1 VCLSYDQTLACDQC
15 PLLALNGH
23 ADSRL
28 TTRALDCRGETMQ
41 RQQFSPAAR
50 RSGGG
55 IAAVIGVLVTLAA
68 EDRTQAQNA
77 PRVSRILSDASVL
90 NPSKL
95 AGSEEDLRGPGY
107 VEGRNIGENSAGKIS
122 SAGGSGGRRCEMSP
136 EEFAKSY
143 PPLLD
148 WIRTTLTA
156 SARVAQTVVSRGFS
170 RLPLYFTEKILAST
184 KVVLVDPLPMPPL
197 SSMGLVRFADF
208 ERGDFDG
215 ITYIDTIF
223 LKPTQSNNENMHFHE
238 LVHVIQWR
246 LLGPDRFLFSY
257 ANGLECFGYRQ
268 SPLEAMAY
276 DAETA
281 FASSTAIFNV
291 EKMVAEK
298 LGL

>member
-1 VCLSYDQTLACDQC
+1 MRRQKRQ
-15 PLLALNGH
+15 
-23 ADSRL
+23 
-28 TTRALDCRGETMQ
+28 RGD
-41 RQQFSPAAR
+41 R
-50 RSGGG
+50 
-55 IAAVIGVLVTLAA
+55 IGVGSIAVVLSAIVALAA
-68 EDRTQAQNA
+68 AHRAQAQNA
-77 PRVSRILSDASVL
+77 LRVSSMLPGASAP
-90 NPSKL
+90 NPSNLMVPKR
-95 AGSEEDLRGPGY
+95 DLRDLGY
-107 VEGRNIGENSAGKIS
+107 VGSRNIGAD
-122 SAGGSGGRRCEMSP
+122 GSGGKRCEMSP
-136 EEFAKSY
+136 EEFAKIY

-156 SARVAQTVVSRGFS
+156 SAHVAQTVASRGFS
-170 RLPLYFTEKILAST
+170 RLPLYFTEKTLAST
-184 KVVLVDPLPMPPL
+184 KVVILDPLPMPPL
-197 SSMGLVRFADF
+197 SSMGLARFADF
-208 ERGDFDG
+208 ERGNFDG

-281 FASSTAIFNV
+281 FATSTAIFNV
-291 EKMVAEK
+291 EKLVAEK

>member
-1 VCLSYDQTLACDQC
+1 M
-15 PLLALNGH
+15 
-23 ADSRL
+23 R
-28 TTRALDCRGETMQ
+28 
-41 RQQFSPAAR
+41 RQQFAPAAR
-50 RSGGG
+50 RPGDRIRVGG
-55 IAAVIGVLVTLAA
+55 IAAVLGVLVTLAA

-77 PRVSRILSDASVL
+77 PRVSRILPGASVL
-90 NPSKL
+90 NPSKV
-95 AGSEEDLRGPGY
+95 AGPEEDLRDLGY
-107 VEGRNIGENSAGKIS
+107 IEGRNIGENGTSKIS
-122 SAGGSGGRRCEMSP
+122 SASGSGGRCEMSP
-136 EEFAKSY
+136 EEFAKFY

-148 WIRTTLTA
+148 WIRATLTA
-156 SARVAQTVVSRGFS
+156 SAHVAQTVASRGFL
-170 RLPLYFTEKILAST
+170 RLPLYFTEKTLAST
-184 KVVLVDPLPMPPL
+184 KVVLVDPLPIPPL
-197 SSMGLVRFADF
+197 SSMGLTRFADF
-208 ERGDFDG
+208 EHGNFDG

-223 LKPTQSNNENMHFHE
+223 VKPTQSNNETTHFHE

>member
-1 VCLSYDQTLACDQC
+1 MTHRSVPWIRTRLLPVCWFDPRRCLVHR
-15 PLLALNGH
+15 P
-23 ADSRL
+23 
-28 TTRALDCRGETMQ
+28 GEAIR
-41 RQQFSPAAR
+41 RQQFAPAAR
-50 RSGGG
+50 RRCVRIRAGS
-55 IAAVIGVLVTLAA
+55 IAAVLGALVTLAA
-68 EDRTQAQNA
+68 GHRTQAQSA
-77 PRVSRILSDASVL
+77 PRVSWIFPGASAP

-95 AGSEEDLRGPGY
+95 ARCEVDLRDPGY

-136 EEFAKSY
+136 EEFAKFY

-148 WIRTTLTA
+148 WIRNTLTA
-156 SARVAQTVVSRGFS
+156 SAHMAQTVASRGFS
-170 RLPLYFTEKILAST
+170 RLPFYFTEKTLAST
-184 KVVLVDPLPMPPL
+184 KIVLVDPMPMPPL

-208 ERGDFDG
+208 ERGNFDG

-223 LKPTQSNNENMHFHE
+223 LKPTQSNNENMYFHE

-257 ANGLECFGYRQ
+257 ANGLGCFDYRR

-276 DAETA
+276 DAETV
-281 FASSTAIFNV
+281 FASSTAMFNV

>member
-1 VCLSYDQTLACDQC
+1 MIQVKNVRDSQEHRAANPRGTANRIRVSSIGAVLS
-15 PLLALNGH
+15 ALVVVVATEH
-23 ADSRL
+23 
-28 TTRALDCRGETMQ
+28 Q
-41 RQQFSPAAR
+41 
-50 RSGGG
+50 
-55 IAAVIGVLVTLAA
+55 
-68 EDRTQAQNA
+68 TQAQNA
-77 PRVSRILSDASVL
+77 QDVRGVFPAVSA
-90 NPSKL
+90 PSPSML
-95 AGSEEDLRGPGY
+95 AASEEDLRDLGQ
-107 VEGRNIGENSAGKIS
+107 VESINTGENSAGKIS

-136 EEFAKSY
+136 EEFAKFY
-143 PPLLD
+143 PPLLE
-148 WIRTTLTA
+148 WIRTTLTVKAHAAQGVA
-156 SARVAQTVVSRGFS
+156 SLGFS
-170 RLPLYFTEKILAST
+170 RLPLYFTENTLAST

-197 SSMGLVRFADF
+197 SSMGLARFADF

-223 LKPTQSNNENMHFHE
+223 LKPTQSSNENMYFHE

-246 LLGPDRFLFSY
+246 LLGPDRFLLSY

-281 FASSTAIFNV
+281 FASSTATFNV

>member
-1 VCLSYDQTLACDQC
+1 MRKPFDDPSLGL
-15 PLLALNGH
+15 P
-23 ADSRL
+23 
-28 TTRALDCRGETMQ
+28 RGDNE
-41 RQQFSPAAR
+41 RQQFAPAAR
-50 RSGGG
+50 RPGDRIRVGG
-55 IAAVIGVLVTLAA
+55 IAAVLGVLVTLAA

-77 PRVSRILSDASVL
+77 PRVSRILPGATIL

-95 AGSEEDLRGPGY
+95 AGSEENLRGLGY

-136 EEFAKSY
+136 EEFARFY

-156 SARVAQTVVSRGFS
+156 SAQVAQTVASRGFS
-170 RLPLYFTEKILAST
+170 RLPLYFTEKTLAST

-208 ERGDFDG
+208 ERGNFDG

-223 LKPTQSNNENMHFHE
+223 LKPNQSNNEDMHFHE
-238 LVHVIQWR
+238 LVHAIQWR
-246 LLGPDRFLFSY
+246 LLGSDQFLLSY

>member
-1 VCLSYDQTLACDQC
+1 MSVGRVPAVLS
-15 PLLALNGH
+15 AL
-23 ADSRL
+23 
-28 TTRALDCRGETMQ
+28 
-41 RQQFSPAAR
+41 
-50 RSGGG
+50 
-55 IAAVIGVLVTLAA
+55 IALAA
-68 EDRTQAQNA
+68 PHQTQAQNT
-77 PRVSRILSDASVL
+77 PRVGWIFPGASA
-90 NPSKL
+90 P
-95 AGSEEDLRGPGY
+95 
-107 VEGRNIGENSAGKIS
+107 IGENSVGKIS
-122 SAGGSGGRRCEMSP
+122 SADRWGGKRCKMAP

-156 SARVAQTVVSRGFS
+156 SADVAQTVASRGFS
-170 RLPLYFTEKILAST
+170 RLPLYFTEKTLAST

-197 SSMGLVRFADF
+197 SSMGLGHFADF
-208 ERGDFDG
+208 QRGDFEG
-215 ITYIDTIF
+215 ITYIDTFF
-223 LKPTQSNNENMHFHE
+223 LKPTQSKNENMHFHE

-257 ANGLECFGYRQ
+257 ANGLECFGYRR

-281 FASSTAIFNV
+281 FGSSTAIFNV